1 MILVTVTLLL
11 CAVII
16 SAAAGVAPSFVIAQQ
31 EEEDTSLG
39 EEDLTTPRIITVPQD
54 ITKQPARMEQRFHL
68 KHQLKMI

>member
-1 MILVTVTLLL
+1 MDNSDYLRTNLGSKSTPMILVTVTLLL

-54 ITKQPARMEQRFHL
+54 ITE
-68 KHQLKMI
+68 

>member
-1 MILVTVTLLL
+1 LRTNLGSKSTPVILVKVALLLL

-39 EEDLTTPRIITVPQD
+39 ERDLTTAPIITVPQD
-54 ITKQPARMEQRFHL
+54 ITE
-68 KHQLKMI
+68 